1 MNKIWS
7 IISLIILMTL
17 NLDARSQNAEMADIM
32 REDGKIY
39 VVVGIFKIPTT
50 FLPYLLLIFLNGMFY
65 YCLDSNHKYT

>member
-39 VVVGIFKIPTT
+39 VVVGVII
-50 FLPYLLLIFLNGMFY
+50 LIFSVLFTYLISIDYKLRKME
-65 YCLDSNHKYT
+65 KEQQEK

>member
-7 IISLIILMTL
+7 TINLITLMTL

-39 VVVGIFKIPTT
+39 VVVGVII
-50 FLPYLLLIFLNGMFY
+50 LIFSVLFTYMISIDY
-65 YCLDSNHKYT
+65 KLRKMEKEQREK